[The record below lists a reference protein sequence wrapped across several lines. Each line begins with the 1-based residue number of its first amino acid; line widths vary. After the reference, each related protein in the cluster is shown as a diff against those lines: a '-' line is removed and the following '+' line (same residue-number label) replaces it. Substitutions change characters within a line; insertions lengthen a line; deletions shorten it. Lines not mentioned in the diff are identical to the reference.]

1 MDAKRL
7 KSIAAKGLLV
17 FVMVLLFVSLLTHRV
32 FHPRWTRNASTP
44 VRNRGTS
51 PI

>member
-17 FVMVLLFVSLLTHRV
+17 FVLVLLLVSFLRIGFSIHGESRQ
-32 FHPRWTRNASTP
+32 RE
-44 VRNRGTS
+44 
-51 PI
+51 